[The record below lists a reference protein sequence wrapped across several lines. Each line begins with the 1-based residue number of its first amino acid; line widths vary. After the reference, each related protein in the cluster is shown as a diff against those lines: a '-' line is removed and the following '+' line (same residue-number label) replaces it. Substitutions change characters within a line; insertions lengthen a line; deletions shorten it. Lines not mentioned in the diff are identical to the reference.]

1 MAYSTA
7 YYIALTVY
15 QIVDACYT
23 GPRDILIQTMII
35 LLVGL
40 GLEIWTLH
48 WTGGSV
54 DYGAYQEVRNGSR
67 IWAKLVEQ
75 KIPGED

>member
-1 MAYSTA
+1 MAYSIA

-15 QIVDACYT
+15 QIVDAYYT

-40 GLEIWTLH
+40 ELEIWTLH
-48 WTGGSV
+48 
-54 DYGAYQEVRNGSR
+54 RNGGLWSLPR
-67 IWAKLVEQ
+67 SQ
-75 KIPGED
+75 KWI

>member
-1 MAYSTA
+1 MAYSIA

-48 WTGGSV
+48 WTEMV
-54 DYGAYQEVRNGSR
+54 ACGANQEVRSGSR
-67 IWAKLVEQ
+67 IYGQ
-75 KIPGED
+75 N

>member
-15 QIVDACYT
+15 QIVDAYYT
-23 GPRDILIQTMII
+23 GPSDILIQTMII

-48 WTGGSV
+48 WTEMV
-54 DYGAYQEVRNGSR
+54 AYGAYQDKKSEVDLEYGQN
-67 IWAKLVEQ
+67 
-75 KIPGED
+75 

>member
-1 MAYSTA
+1 MAYSIA

-15 QIVDACYT
+15 QIVDAYYT

-40 GLEIWTLH
+40 GLEIWTLY
-48 WTGGSV
+48 WTEMV
-54 DYGAYQEVRNGSR
+54 AYGAYQEVKSGSR

-75 KIPGED
+75 VNSGMA